1 MGVATGAGRGIGRAC
16 AERLATQ
23 VDTLVLVDRD
33 PDGLSDAAAALGDL
47 TMVISADL
55 DVTDGDA
62 VHALAGEIGA
72 MGSLRGIAHAAGIS
86 PTMAD
91 WRRVLHVDLVGTA
104 ILIDA
109 LTPFVEPG
117 TAAVCF
123 ASMASQLMLAT
134 GDPVVDPVLDDPL
147 HPEFLDRMRAAV
159 GDNLEDTGFA
169 YSWAK
174 RGVQRL
180 VRRESLRW
188 GPLGGRI
195 CSVSPGMIDTPQ
207 GRQEAAS
214 QPAMAAMLE
223 ITPLRREGEASEIAA
238 LVAFLVSD
246 EASFMTGCDVLI
258 DGGVCAAV
266 EAMAQA
272 G

>member
-1 MGVATGAGRGIGRAC
+1 MGRAC
-16 AERLATQ
+16 AQRLATQ
-23 VDTLVLVDRD
+23 VDTLVLIDRD
-33 PDGLSDAAAALGDL
+33 PDGLSDAAEALSAV
-47 TMVISADL
+47 TNVISADL
-55 DVTDGDA
+55 DVTEADA

-72 MGSLRGIAHAAGIS
+72 MGSLRGVAHAAGIS

-91 WRRVLHVDLVGTA
+91 WRRILHVDLVGSA

-109 LTPFVEPG
+109 LTPFVRPG

-134 GDPVVDPVLDDPL
+134 GDPVVDPILDDPL
-147 HPEFLDRMRAAV
+147 DYEFLDRMRAAV

-180 VRRESLRW
+180 VRREALRW

-195 CSVSPGMIDTPQ
+195 CSISPGMINTPQ
-207 GRQEAAS
+207 GRQEAES
-214 QPAMAAMLE
+214 QPAMATMLE
-223 ITPLRREGEASEIAA
+223 ITPLQREGESIEIAA
-238 LVAFLVSD
+238 VVAFLVSD
-246 EASFMTGCDVLI
+246 EASFMTGCDVLV

-266 EAMAQA
+266 EAMTRA